1 MSPIKSVFARTAGK
15 LLGLQNEQDL
25 SLRGNVISQIN
36 RGPVTW
42 DSPGIVVLTTVTYT
56 SPAANITAA
65 GELMEVICVGAGGM
79 PGPGGSQTGGQGGFS
94 VGRFTMPPSAP
105 NFSVAVGGHGVKGTP
120 GPGLGGAGWNASIG
134 QGGSGHAAYNPDP
147 GAYGGGGGGG
157 LSGVFLG
164 NGAPDITQG
173 NALIIAGGGGG
184 GGYSSTAVKGG
195 NGGGTTADAG
205 DNGSGT
211 GGDGGGGTQ
220 SAGGA
225 GGQNQNGSSSPF
237 QGGSAGAALRGG
249 DNGAA
254 AGTPGEPNDEAY
266 GGGGGGG
273 GYFGGGGGGGSASS
287 SGTNSGGGG
296 GGSSYLNTSSP
307 YYTPQP
313 TVERLNVGMGMG
325 TGYGTGLTPSPQG
338 LGIDHPVISPY
349 YPGTGNAGPNSYG
362 APALDP
368 NPAPD
373 LARGQGLVVIRYYGF
388 SG

>member
-1 MSPIKSVFARTAGK
+1 MSPIKTVFARTAGK

-25 SLRGNVISQIN
+25 SLRGKVISQVDRPPASWN
-36 RGPVTW
+36 T
-42 DSPGIVVLTTVTYT
+42 PGIVVLSTVTYT
-56 SPAANITAA
+56 SPAANITAG
-65 GELMEVICVGAGGM
+65 GELMEVICVGGGGM
-79 PGPGGSQTGGQGGFS
+79 PGTGGSDTGGQGGFS

-134 QGGSGHAAYNPDP
+134 QGGSGHADYSASP
-147 GAYGGGGGGG
+147 GSYGGGGGGG

-184 GGYSSTAVKGG
+184 SAYDPTNVKGG
-195 NGGGTTADAG
+195 NGGGTTANSG
-205 DNGSGT
+205 DNGPGT

-225 GGQNQNGSSSPF
+225 GGDNQASGSV
-237 QGGSAGAALRGG
+237 GGSPGAALRGG

-254 AGTPGEPNDEAY
+254 AGTPGAPQDEAY

-273 GYFGGGGGGGSASS
+273 GYYGGGGGGGSSSS
-287 SGTNSGGGG
+287 SGRNSGGGG
-296 GGSSYLNTSSP
+296 GGSGYLNTSSP

-313 TVERLNVGMGMG
+313 AVERLNIGMGLPS
-325 TGYGTGLTPSPQG
+325 TYGTGVTPSPQG
-338 LGIDHPVISPY
+338 LGKDHPVISPY
-349 YPGTGNAGPNSYG
+349 YPGGNVGPNSYG
-362 APALDP
+362 APAIDP

-373 LARGQGLVVIRYYGF
+373 LARGQGLVVIRYYGY
-388 SG
+388 SD

>member
-15 LLGLQNEQDL
+15 LLGLQREEDS
-25 SLRGNVISQIN
+25 SLRGTIVSNVERVPAS
-36 RGPVTW
+36 W
-42 DSPGIVVLTTVTYT
+42 DTPGIVVLSTVIYT
-56 SPAANITAA
+56 SPAANITAG
-65 GELMEVICVGAGGM
+65 GELMEVICVGGGGM
-79 PGPGGSQTGGQGGFS
+79 PGPGGSDTGGQGGFT
-94 VGRFTMPPSAP
+94 VGRFTIPPSAP

-134 QGGSGHAAYNPDP
+134 QGGSGHSDYSVSP
-147 GAYGGGGGGG
+147 GSYGGGGGGG

-184 GGYSSTAVKGG
+184 GAYDAPNVKGG

-211 GGDGGGGTQ
+211 GGDGSGGAQ
-220 SAGGA
+220 GA
-225 GGQNQNGSSSPF
+225 GGNGGVNQNGTSSPF
-237 QGGSAGAALRGG
+237 QGGTTGTALTGG

-254 AGTPGEPNDEAY
+254 AGTPGAPNDEAY
-266 GGGGGGG
+266 GGGGGGA
-273 GYFGGGGGGGSASS
+273 GYYGGGGGGGSSSS

-313 TVERLNVGMGMG
+313 TVERLNKGMGLPS
-325 TGYGTGLTPSPQG
+325 TYGTGPSPSPQG
-338 LGIDHPVISPY
+338 LGKDHPVISPY
-349 YPGTGNAGPNSYG
+349 YPSGNVGPNSYG
-362 APALDP
+362 APAVDP

-373 LARGQGLVVIRYYGF
+373 LARGQGLVVIRYYGY
-388 SG
+388 SD